1 MPLPIG
7 HCNEMALPRLSRP
20 IAMVMMLVIAT
31 ATVGAVPTLLH
42 PLHAIHRLVP
52 PLPLP
57 LR

>member
-7 HCNEMALPRLSRP
+7 HCNEMALPRL
-20 IAMVMMLVIAT
+20 IAMAMVVLTAT
-31 ATVGAVPTLLH
+31 ATVGAVPTLLC
-42 PLHAIHRLVP
+42 RLYAMHCLAP